1 MNYTLPVVSVVCDWD
16 FLYSSEIGVMTTGPN
31 GRPGNGQSQKCNWNM
46 DWERPV
52 NFSYLTADGEM
63 VLNQDVNLEMCGGW
77 SRAWTPH
84 SFKLKGTKEMGG
96 DKNLPYPFFTQKPYI
111 RNRTLQIRNGGNDTS
126 CRFKD
131 ASLSYLVQ
139 TSGIDVDVQ
148 GYQPVHEFIN
158 GKYIGVLNVR
168 EPNNKHYVY
177 ANYGWDDDE
186 IDQWEMSPD
195 SGYIQ
200 KCGTPDAYN
209 ELVDDLSPN
218 AADPAVYQEICNVL
232 DIDEFTNYMAI
243 QFYYGGSDWPR
254 NNVKSFR
261 LRDGGKFRFV
271 LFDVDA
277 AFDYGTNAF
286 DKFMEKE
293 WWTFDELYPRGTG
306 RITDQI
312 RLVTLFKNLIQNDTY
327 RKKFIN
333 TYCVVAGS
341 VFDWDR
347 VKETLQYLYD
357 RVEPAM
363 NLEGGSAYSSYNNV
377 RNNLSGRLNNAINAM
392 KNFSDFQLSDSK
404 AYSVKLKSDVQGAV
418 ITVNGVALDPL
429 QFKYT
434 VNDPEAANKEFY
446 EQVYIDPAEG
456 EVESLEDFRLYFPV
470 TVSKAYEGVVT
481 LTNTTTGTSYELQTL
496 DLGMKYVKYY
506 TMEAVKEAGE
516 YEMVVPAGAVEF
528 YYDGKFQKNVEL
540 KYHWTIPGNVEQK
553 YYIMGSFLDSF
564 TWETELEMTQVNDTL
579 LTCEYEYA
587 VNFAEGQTSKVIE
600 FKMRQGHDWNGFQLP
615 AQGNEKYEFTEPGV
629 YQLTFTA
636 DIKNYTLKCE
646 AVKAVYTYT
655 VAGAFLPAE
664 EGAEEEAAFFGTMW
678 DVENTANDLVEG
690 DYDIYKLSFQNV
702 DLKAGKILYKV
713 VRNHS
718 WDVNYGF
725 GSENASY
732 NVNEAA
738 RYNITFK
745 FSPTKKV
752 DPYEV
757 YNLTVSLEKVE
768 RPVGDVNGDYE
779 VGIGDIVAI
788 TNIMAE
794 NGSDAAADVNGDGE
808 VGIGDIVAVTNI
820 MAGVEGETE
829 PEVTE

>member
-1 MNYTLPVVSVVCDWD
+1 MKKNLLFVLFMMLGVMGVNAQDVYSIIGWESWETDWDMTQSEEDENVYVLVKENMTLGVGTYEYKLRSNHNWEGYQLPAGYENFTKTIEEAGVYTLTFTANIAENTVTCEAEKT
-16 FLYSSEIGVMTTGPN
+16 SEIDPN
-31 GRPGNGQSQKCNWNM
+31 AKA
-46 DWERPV
+46 E
-52 NFSYLTADGEM
+52 LTQVE
-63 VLNQDVNLEMCGGW
+63 LRGGW
-77 SRAWTPH
+77 NGWATDGTAAMQKVDDVTYTMTVDLTDCDAQAVKDGYTE
-84 SFKLKGTKEMGG
+84 FKLVVNGSWLGYG
-96 DKNLPYPFFTQKPYI
+96 QL
-111 RNRTLQIRNGGNDTS
+111 TL
-126 CRFKD
+126 D
-131 ASLSYLVQ
+131 APAWV
-139 TSGIDVDVQ
+139 
-148 GYQPVHEFIN
+148 
-158 GKYIGVLNVR
+158 IGV
-168 EPNNKHYVY
+168 EE
-177 ANYGWDDDE
+177 YGNFRLKA
-186 IDQWEMSPD
+186 PD
-195 SGYIQ
+195 SGFNSF
-200 KCGTPDAYN
+200 TFTATWEPN
-209 ELVDDLSPN
+209 LN
-218 AADPAVYQEICNVL
+218 AANGWTLKVEGRD
-232 DIDEFTNYMAI
+232 
-243 QFYYGGSDWPR
+243 
-254 NNVKSFR
+254 VKP
-261 LRDGGKFRFV
+261 FV
-271 LFDVDA
+271 
-277 AFDYGTNAF
+277 FDY
-286 DKFMEKE
+286 EKIKI
-293 WWTFDELYPRGTG
+293 TPADRSKVDELYNFVLDLGG
-306 RITDQI
+306 KDYVIE
-312 RLVTLFKNLIQNDTY
+312 
-327 RKKFIN
+327 
-333 TYCVVAGS
+333 
-341 VFDWDR
+341 
-347 VKETLQYLYD
+347 VKEDADVILANADKSIELYAGMEVDGQKVNIGLEDKVTTPGDYTLD
-357 RVEPAM
+357 IPA
-363 NLEGGSAYSSYNNV
+363 
-377 RNNLSGRLNNAINAM
+377 
-392 KNFSDFQLSDSK
+392 
-404 AYSVKLKSDVQGAV
+404 GA

-446 EQVYIDPAEG
+446 EQVYIDPAED
-456 EVESLEDFRLYFPV
+456 EVESLEEFRLYFPV

-587 VNFAEGQTSKVIE
+587 VSFGEGQTSKVIE

-794 NGSDAAADVNGDGE
+794 DGFDAAADLNGDGTI
-808 VGIGDIVAVTNI
+808 GIGDIIAVTNI

>member
-1 MNYTLPVVSVVCDWD
+1 MKKNLLFVLFMMLGVMGVNAQDVYSIIGWESWETDWDMTQSEEDENVYVLVKENMTLGVGTYEYKLRSNHNWEGYQLPADYTNFSKVIEEAGVYTLTFTANIAENTVTCEAEKTGEIDPNAKAELTQVELRGGWNGWATDGTAAMQKVDDVTYTMTVDLTDCDAQAVKDGYTEFKFVVNGTWLGYGQLTLDAPAWV
-16 FLYSSEIGVMTTGPN
+16 IGVEEY
-31 GRPGNGQSQKCNWNM
+31 GNF
-46 DWERPV
+46 R
-52 NFSYLTADGEM
+52 
-63 VLNQDVNLEMCGGW
+63 
-77 SRAWTPH
+77 
-84 SFKLKGTKEMGG
+84 LK
-96 DKNLPYPFFTQKPYI
+96 
-111 RNRTLQIRNGGNDTS
+111 
-126 CRFKD
+126 
-131 ASLSYLVQ
+131 A
-139 TSGIDVDVQ
+139 
-148 GYQPVHEFIN
+148 
-158 GKYIGVLNVR
+158 
-168 EPNNKHYVY
+168 
-177 ANYGWDDDE
+177 
-186 IDQWEMSPD
+186 PD
-195 SGYIQ
+195 SGFNSF
-200 KCGTPDAYN
+200 TFTATWEPN
-209 ELVDDLSPN
+209 LN
-218 AADPAVYQEICNVL
+218 AANGWTLKVEGRD
-232 DIDEFTNYMAI
+232 
-243 QFYYGGSDWPR
+243 
-254 NNVKSFR
+254 VKP
-261 LRDGGKFRFV
+261 FV
-271 LFDVDA
+271 
-277 AFDYGTNAF
+277 FDY
-286 DKFMEKE
+286 EKIKI
-293 WWTFDELYPRGTG
+293 TPADRSKVDELYNFVLDLGGTDYV
-306 RITDQI
+306 IE
-312 RLVTLFKNLIQNDTY
+312 
-327 RKKFIN
+327 
-333 TYCVVAGS
+333 
-341 VFDWDR
+341 
-347 VKETLQYLYD
+347 VKEDAEVILANADKSIELYAGMEVDGQKVNIGLEDKVTTPGDYTLD
-357 RVEPAM
+357 IPA
-363 NLEGGSAYSSYNNV
+363 
-377 RNNLSGRLNNAINAM
+377 
-392 KNFSDFQLSDSK
+392 
-404 AYSVKLKSDVQGAV
+404 GA

-446 EQVYIDPAEG
+446 EQVSIDPAEG
-456 EVESLEDFRLYFPV
+456 EVESLEEFRLYFPV
-470 TVSKAYEGVVT
+470 NLSNSDVSKVS
-481 LTNTTTGTSYELQTL
+481 LTNTTTGVSYELGGF
-496 DLGMKYVKYY
+496 DMGKYLKVY
-506 TMEAVKEAGE
+506 TIQNGVTDPGE
-516 YEMVVPAGAVEF
+516 YEMVFAEGAVEF

-540 KYHWTIPGNVEQK
+540 KYHWTITGEVEQK

-600 FKMRQGHDWNGFQLP
+600 FKMRQGHNWNGFQLP

-794 NGSDAAADVNGDGE
+794 GGFDAAADLNGDGTI
-808 VGIGDIVAVTNI
+808 GIGDIIAVTNI

-829 PEVTE
+829 PEVGE

>member
-1 MNYTLPVVSVVCDWD
+1 MKKNLLFVLFMMLGVMGVNAQDVYSIIGWESWETDWDMTQSEEDENVYVLVKENMTLGVGTYEYKLRSNHNWEGYQLPADYTNFSKVIEEAGVYTLTFTANIAENTLVCEAEKTG
-16 FLYSSEIGVMTTGPN
+16 EINPDA
-31 GRPGNGQSQKCNWNM
+31 KA
-46 DWERPV
+46 E
-52 NFSYLTADGEM
+52 LTQVE
-63 VLNQDVNLEMCGGW
+63 LRGGW
-77 SRAWTPH
+77 NGWATDGTAAMQKVDDVTYTMTVDLTDCDAQAVKDGYTE
-84 SFKLKGTKEMGG
+84 FKLVVN
-96 DKNLPYPFFTQKPYI
+96 KNSWLGYGQL
-111 RNRTLQIRNGGNDTS
+111 TLDAPAWVVGVEEGGNF
-126 CRFKD
+126 RLK
-131 ASLSYLVQ
+131 A
-139 TSGIDVDVQ
+139 
-148 GYQPVHEFIN
+148 
-158 GKYIGVLNVR
+158 
-168 EPNNKHYVY
+168 
-177 ANYGWDDDE
+177 
-186 IDQWEMSPD
+186 PD
-195 SGYIQ
+195 SGFNSF
-200 KCGTPDAYN
+200 TFTATWEPN
-209 ELVDDLSPN
+209 LN
-218 AADPAVYQEICNVL
+218 AANGWTLKVEGRD
-232 DIDEFTNYMAI
+232 
-243 QFYYGGSDWPR
+243 
-254 NNVKSFR
+254 VKP
-261 LRDGGKFRFV
+261 FV
-271 LFDVDA
+271 
-277 AFDYGTNAF
+277 FDY
-286 DKFMEKE
+286 EKIKI
-293 WWTFDELYPRGTG
+293 TPADRSKVDELYNFVLDLGG
-306 RITDQI
+306 KDYVIE
-312 RLVTLFKNLIQNDTY
+312 
-327 RKKFIN
+327 
-333 TYCVVAGS
+333 
-341 VFDWDR
+341 
-347 VKETLQYLYD
+347 VKEDADVILANADKSIELYAGMEVDGQKVNIGLEDKVTTPGDYTLD
-357 RVEPAM
+357 IPA
-363 NLEGGSAYSSYNNV
+363 
-377 RNNLSGRLNNAINAM
+377 
-392 KNFSDFQLSDSK
+392 
-404 AYSVKLKSDVQGAV
+404 GA

-646 AVKAVYTYT
+646 AVKAIYTYT

-794 NGSDAAADVNGDGE
+794 DGFDAAADLNGDGTI
-808 VGIGDIVAVTNI
+808 GIGDIIAVTNI

>member
-1 MNYTLPVVSVVCDWD
+1 MASVPNNSIILKITEKTANINLIINNSKSPFMKKNLLFVLFMMLGVMGGNAQDVYSIIGWENWETDWDMTQSEEDENVYVLVKENMTLGVGTYEYKLRSNHNWEGYQLPADYTNFSKVIEEAGVYTLTFTANIAENTLVCEAEKTGEINPDAKAELTQVELRGGWNGWATDGTAAMQKVDDVTYTMTVDLTDCDAQAVKDGYTEFKLVVNGSWLGYGQLTLDAPAWV
-16 FLYSSEIGVMTTGPN
+16 IGVEEY
-31 GRPGNGQSQKCNWNM
+31 GNF
-46 DWERPV
+46 R
-52 NFSYLTADGEM
+52 
-63 VLNQDVNLEMCGGW
+63 
-77 SRAWTPH
+77 
-84 SFKLKGTKEMGG
+84 LK
-96 DKNLPYPFFTQKPYI
+96 
-111 RNRTLQIRNGGNDTS
+111 
-126 CRFKD
+126 
-131 ASLSYLVQ
+131 A
-139 TSGIDVDVQ
+139 
-148 GYQPVHEFIN
+148 
-158 GKYIGVLNVR
+158 
-168 EPNNKHYVY
+168 
-177 ANYGWDDDE
+177 
-186 IDQWEMSPD
+186 PD
-195 SGYIQ
+195 SGFNSF
-200 KCGTPDAYN
+200 TFTATWEPN
-209 ELVDDLSPN
+209 LN
-218 AADPAVYQEICNVL
+218 AANGWTLKVEGRD
-232 DIDEFTNYMAI
+232 
-243 QFYYGGSDWPR
+243 
-254 NNVKSFR
+254 VKP
-261 LRDGGKFRFV
+261 FV
-271 LFDVDA
+271 
-277 AFDYGTNAF
+277 FDY
-286 DKFMEKE
+286 EKIKM
-293 WWTFDELYPRGTG
+293 TPADRSKVDELY
-306 RITDQI
+306 
-312 RLVTLFKNLIQNDTY
+312 N
-327 RKKFIN
+327 FILDLGGKD
-333 TYCVVAGS
+333 YVIE
-341 VFDWDR
+341 
-347 VKETLQYLYD
+347 VKEDAEVILANADKSIELYAGMEVNGQTINIGLEDKVTTPGDYTLD
-357 RVEPAM
+357 IPA
-363 NLEGGSAYSSYNNV
+363 
-377 RNNLSGRLNNAINAM
+377 
-392 KNFSDFQLSDSK
+392 
-404 AYSVKLKSDVQGAV
+404 GA

-470 TVSKAYEGVVT
+470 TLSNSDLSKVS
-481 LTNTTTGTSYELQTL
+481 LTNTTTGVSYELGGF
-496 DLGMKYVKYY
+496 DMGKYLKVY
-506 TMEAVKEAGE
+506 TIQNGVTDPGE
-516 YEMVVPAGAVEF
+516 YEMVFAEGAVDF
-528 YYDGKFQKNVEL
+528 YYDGKFQSNVEL
-540 KYHWTIPGNVEQK
+540 KYHWTITGEVEQK

-600 FKMRQGHDWNGFQLP
+600 FKMRQGHNWNGFQLP

-636 DIKNYTLKCE
+636 DIKNYTLTCK

-794 NGSDAAADVNGDGE
+794 DGFDAAADLNGDGTI
-808 VGIGDIVAVTNI
+808 GIGDIIAVTNI

-829 PEVTE
+829 PEPEVTE